1 MSDFAALN
9 TALSG
14 LVAHRRAS
22 EQIGHNI
29 ANVNTEGYSRTRLEL
44 TSAGGGPIP
53 AVFARPRTQGDGVNV
68 SGLLRV
74 RDEFL
79 ERRSLAEQGSS
90 AQLTKTTEMLG
101 RVEATFPEPGETGL
115 AAQMSEFWAAWD
127 DVANNPSSLG
137 TRTQLLE
144 RATTV
149 AQSFNRAATDLSGLR
164 DSAVDQLEVMVRE
177 VNSNAARIAELNN
190 AIQSAVTSNLPA
202 NDLQDQRD
210 LLVEKVAKLTGA
222 STRDL
227 SNGMVEVRIGGATL
241 VSGVRANALVA
252 PVETAPPSGNTP
264 TDNVNW
270 PSVSISANG
279 YPVQFPGGEI
289 GGLLDSA
296 NTLLPGYLDR
306 INTVATT
313 LATSVNAVHATGF
326 GLSDAGPLTPARNF
340 FAFNAGVG
348 AAAGIALTSGAT
360 GVAGNPANVAVS
372 ATAGNL
378 DASLAQQLA
387 ALHDSPTG
395 ADASYRAMMADL
407 GVASQTAQRRSQ
419 IQDAITTQVDAQRK
433 SVSGVN
439 LDEEM
444 VNLTMTQHAYSASA
458 KLMTTIDQ
466 MIQTLINLGN

>member
-44 TSAGGGPIP
+44 TSAGAGAVP
-53 AVFARPRTQGDGVNV
+53 AVFARPRMQGDGVNV
-68 SGLLRV
+68 SSLLRV

-79 ERRSLAEQGSS
+79 ERRSLTEQGSS
-90 AQLTKTTEMLG
+90 SQLAKTKEILG
-101 RVEATFPEPGETGL
+101 RVEASFPEPGDPGL

-127 DVANNPSSLG
+127 DVANNPASLG

-149 AQSFNRAATDLSGLR
+149 AQSLNRASADLTGLR
-164 DSAVDQLEVMVRE
+164 DSTVDQLKVMVSE
-177 VNSNAARIAELNN
+177 VNGYADRIAELNN
-190 AIQSAVTSNLPA
+190 AIQNAVSSDLPA

-210 LLVEKVAKLTGA
+210 VLIEKVAKLTGA

-227 SNGMVEVRIGGATL
+227 ANGMVEVRIGGALL
-241 VSGVRANALVA
+241 VSGTRSNALGA
-252 PVETAPPSGNTP
+252 PAETAPPSGNAA
-264 TDNVNW
+264 TDAVNW

-289 GGLLDSA
+289 GGLIDAA
-296 NTLLPGYLDR
+296 NNMLPSYLDR
-306 INTVATT
+306 INDVATT
-313 LATSVNAVHATGF
+313 LATDVNAVHANGF
-326 GLSDAGPLTPARNF
+326 GLNDAGPASPARAF
-340 FAFNAGVG
+340 FAFTPGLG
-348 AAAGIALTSGAT
+348 AAAGITLTT
-360 GVAGNPANVAVS
+360 GVNGVSGNPANVAVS
-372 ATAGNL
+372 SAPGQL
-378 DASLAQQLA
+378 DGSIAQQLA
-387 ALHDSPTG
+387 AMHDSTTG

-444 VNLTMTQHAYSASA
+444 VNLTMTQHAYAASA

-466 MIQTLINLGN
+466 MIQTLINLGS